1 MAELGGLQ
9 AKLANS
15 STWSTILTTAA
26 LGGGVG
32 GRVAQGIGVTL
43 VIFPSDDQPFFRQLA
58 VAQGPDAP
66 HGKGIAQ
73 GAAFGAAYL
82 KAAKAGLGRGEQLA
96 DFNGRRNTHVL
107 GSQHAGR
114 WWVAHGG
121 GSGRSSGC
129 RRET

>member
-43 VIFPSDDQPFFRQLA
+43 VIF
-58 VAQGPDAP
+58 G
-66 HGKGIAQ
+66 
-73 GAAFGAAYL
+73 
-82 KAAKAGLGRGEQLA
+82 
-96 DFNGRRNTHVL
+96 
-107 GSQHAGR
+107 
-114 WWVAHGG
+114 
-121 GSGRSSGC
+121 
-129 RRET
+129 